1 MALNFPNPSRS
12 YDVSRQTVR
21 FWGYDEAREVSFRVS
36 GVFLAHLA
44 QDPALD
50 EEHQLA
56 LFDRYR
62 EQIYVLANDIY
73 TDDPRNT
80 YVIE

>member
-12 YDVSRQTVR
+12 YDASRHCVR
-21 FWGYDEAREVSFRVS
+21 FWGYDESREVSFRVS
-36 GVFLAHLA
+36 GVFLAQLA
-44 QDPALD
+44 RDHALD

-56 LFDRYR
+56 LFDQYR
-62 EQIYVLANDIY
+62 EQIYVLAHDIY
-73 TDDPRNT
+73 TDDPRHT

>member
-12 YDVSRQTVR
+12 YDASRNCVR
-21 FWGYDEAREVSFRVS
+21 FWGYDESREVSFQVS

-44 QDPALD
+44 KDLSLD
-50 EEHQLA
+50 EERQLA

-62 EQIYVLANDIY
+62 EQIYGMAHEIY

-80 YVIE
+80 YVIG